1 LQQNKRI
8 MIISIMNLKGGVG
21 KTTVSTN
28 LATCFAHDGFKTCIG
43 DLDNSQF
50 SSKKWNTQRGDVK
63 PEIPVFGVSGYR
75 SQSGFSSEEGK
86 EMAQTVK
93 SLSKDYE
100 IVILDGAPVFE
111 ELATWM
117 ILVSDLV
124 VCPIQTSALD
134 VWTMKNIKQKIDQLS
149 AMGQEKEVRLLLNF
163 YNAQR
168 RLDKDIEQSLVDIGM
183 NVFKARISNRVSYKE
198 AIIDGL
204 GVIETKDKKA
214 VEEMENVFE
223 EIKSTILINHK
234 S

>member
-1 LQQNKRI
+1 
-8 MIISIMNLKGGVG
+8 MIISVMNLKGGVG

-28 LATCFAHDGFKTCIG
+28 LAACFAHDGSKVCIG

-50 SSKKWNTQRGDVK
+50 SSKKWNTQRGDITPV
-63 PEIPVFGVSGYR
+63 IPVFGVSGYK

-93 SLSKDYE
+93 SLSKDYD

-111 ELATWM
+111 EMATWM

-134 VWTMKNIKQKIDQLS
+134 VWTMKNIKQKIDQL
-149 AMGQEKEVRLLLNF
+149 AAIGHEKEVRILLNF
-163 YNAQR
+163 FNAQR
-168 RLDKDIEQSLVDIGM
+168 RLDRDIEQALLDIGM
-183 NVFKARISNRVSYKE
+183 KVFKSRISNRVAYKE

-204 GVIETKDKKA
+204 GVVETKDKKA
-214 VEEMENVFE
+214 AEEMAAIFE
-223 EIKSTILINHK
+223 EIKSTVLINQ
-234 S
+234 